1 LIREILP
8 DRDLDKDSLSLRRS
22 GKMSCEDVRMREED
36 WLPIYRRTRTLHLRM
51 GKREDKYL
59 GSDLEMIS
67 LVFKNERR

>member
-1 LIREILP
+1 
-8 DRDLDKDSLSLRRS
+8 
-22 GKMSCEDVRMREED
+22 MSCEDVRMREED

-67 LVFKNERR
+67 LVFKNERRRKPW